1 MVNRSPSAIRQQ
13 QVATNQHWR
22 LALQQAESAT
32 QAKTR
37 FLASASHDLRQPKHT
52 LSWFRAA
59 LMMRPLDPATT
70 DIARHMNLAVQS
82 LTSQMDAVLDKTR
95 WPSAR
100 CSRRAWRRPRLKRRV
115 KRNTALFGRVE
126 SRAGGNRF
134 RINAWS
140 DRRCCEKPC

>member
-13 QVATNQHWR
+13 QVATNQHLR
-22 LALQQAESAT
+22 LALQQAKSAT

-37 FLASASHDLRQPKHT
+37 FLASASHDLRQPMHT
-52 LSWFRAA
+52 LSWFSAA
-59 LMMRPLDPATT
+59 LMKRPLDPTTT

-82 LTSQMDAVLDKTR
+82 LAAQMDAVLDKTR
-95 WPSAR
+95 WQSAR
-100 CSRRAWRRPRLKRRV
+100 CSRRAWRRLRLKQRV

-126 SRAGGNRF
+126 SRARGNRS
-134 RINAWS
+134 RRSALY